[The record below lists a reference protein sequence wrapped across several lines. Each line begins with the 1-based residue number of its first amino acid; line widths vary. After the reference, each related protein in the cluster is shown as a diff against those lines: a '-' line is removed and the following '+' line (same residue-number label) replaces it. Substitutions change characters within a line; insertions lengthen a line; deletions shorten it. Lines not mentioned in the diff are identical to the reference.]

1 LTNLNILSIITV
13 RKHKKGVRMKTKKE
27 RIKGLE
33 KKCEDGLIFKTNA
46 EDCKVENF
54 FDKTILEE
62 DVKRITHKKIDEI
75 ERIIDEANLRYQIY
89 KNHNFIEIL
98 GYNHSKT
105 RVISIYIDITLNP
118 EIERILA
125 FAEDDTIEAFANLHN
140 IFRDDRNHKPNIYTN
155 LEIPT
160 KSKLIK
166 KISEKIIPD
175 TIEHLYKAY

>member
-1 LTNLNILSIITV
+1 
-13 RKHKKGVRMKTKKE
+13 MKTKKE
-27 RIKGLE
+27 RIKKLE
-33 KKCEDGLIFKTNA
+33 RKCEDGVIFKTSV
-46 EDCKVENF
+46 EYYKVEKF

-62 DVKRITHKKIDEI
+62 DIKKIIHKEIDEI
-75 ERIIDEANLRYQIY
+75 EKIIEEANLRYQNY
-89 KNHNFIEIL
+89 KNNRFIEIR

-125 FAEDDTIEAFANLHN
+125 FAEDDTIEAIANLHN
-140 IFRDDRNHKPNIYTN
+140 IFRDNRRSKPTIYTD
-155 LEIPT
+155 LKISA

-166 KISEKIIPD
+166 KVSEKIIPD